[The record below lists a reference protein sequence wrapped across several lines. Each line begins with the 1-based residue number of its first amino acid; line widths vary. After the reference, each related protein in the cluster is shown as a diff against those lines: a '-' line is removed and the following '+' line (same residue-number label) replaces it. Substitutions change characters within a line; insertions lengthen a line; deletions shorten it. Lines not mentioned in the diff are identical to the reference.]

1 MALSTVLDL
10 TTDFNSDSLT
20 KIDVSGW
27 DWIVV
32 QIEGS
37 PSGAIAFKHTNDSG
51 AVEGATDGNAL
62 SSTNYVAVQGTDL
75 SSGTG
80 VTTTSA
86 AGLFKFPVIG
96 RFFSL
101 SGTSITGVTKML
113 VHLSKIS

>member
-1 MALSTVLDL
+1 MALSNILDV
-10 TTDFNSDSLT
+10 TNDFQADSLT

-27 DWIVV
+27 DWFVV
-32 QIEGS
+32 QIIGS
-37 PSGAIAFKHTNDSG
+37 PSGAIAFKHTNDGG
-51 AVEGATDGNAL
+51 AVQASTDGNAL

-80 VTTTSA
+80 VTTTSG

-101 SGTSITGVTKML
+101 SGTSITGVTKIL
-113 VHLSKIS
+113 VHLSKIC